1 MRVDNQKA
9 AKSRFHV
16 NARAKK
22 PETGKI
28 ACALTEKS
36 PGTAVYVSTRKAASP
51 VIPSEAKESIDLYL
65 SLGSN
70 LGDREA
76 NIKAALTAL
85 NRSYGR
91 YKRLSRII
99 ETAPE
104 GFDSPN
110 AFLNCVVRY
119 RVKRWSDDNWLD
131 CCHILSRIKEIERR
145 LGRDVPEQYDAV
157 ERDAAGRRVYH
168 DRPIDID
175 ILFYGDYRGGDSLV
189 TVPHPR
195 IAERGFVLRPLR
207 EIATQTLR
215 KQFPEYF

>member
-1 MRVDNQKA
+1 MV
-9 AKSRFHV
+9 
-16 NARAKK
+16 
-22 PETGKI
+22 
-28 ACALTEKS
+28 
-36 PGTAVYVSTRKAASP
+36 
-51 VIPSEAKESIDLYL
+51 DLYL
-65 SLGSN
+65 GLGSN

-119 RVKRWSDDNWLD
+119 SVRRWSDDNWLD
-131 CCHILSRIKEIERR
+131 CVHILGRIKEIERR
-145 LGRDVPEQYDAV
+145 LGRDVPQQYDAPEV
-157 ERDAAGRRVYH
+157 DDAGERVYR

-175 ILFYGDYRGGDSLV
+175 ILFYGDYRGGDRLL

-195 IAERGFVLRPLR
+195 IAERDFVLRPLR
-207 EIATQTLR
+207 EIATPTLR
-215 KQFPEYF
+215 SLFPEYF